1 MNAGSRYLYAP
12 LYLAAAFVALA
23 SVGCRGDGR
32 TEIQGVATWNG
43 APIEEGYVE
52 LSPTDG
58 QGQVVGADIKNG
70 AFVVRTVPGEKQV
83 SVIAQKKIGERPP
96 TERIPHAEPI
106 FCQFLP
112 AKYNERSELRVTIAA
127 DEPTLRLD
135 LTGEE
140 APPAPANEQQARA
153 AMAAGR

>member
-1 MNAGSRYLYAP
+1 MNLPPLRLSALLSIAAIVVLLAGC
-12 LYLAAAFVALA
+12 
-23 SVGCRGDGR
+23 GGDGK

-43 APIEEGYVE
+43 VPIEEGYVE

-58 QGQVVGADIKNG
+58 KGQVVGADIKQG
-70 AFVVRTVPGEKQV
+70 AFVLRTVAGEKHV
-83 SVIAQKKIGERPP
+83 SVTAKKKIGERPP

-112 AKYNERSELRVTIAA
+112 AKYNETSELHVTIAA
-127 DEPTLRLD
+127 DDPTLSLE

-140 APPAPANEQQARA
+140 APAQTAGEQARA
-153 AMAAGR
+153 AAMAQRR

>member
-1 MNAGSRYLYAP
+1 MTATSRS
-12 LYLAAAFVALA
+12 LAAFTSFAATVVLF
-23 SVGCRGDGR
+23 VGCSGDGK

-58 QGQVVGADIKNG
+58 QGQVVGADIRDG
-70 AFVVRTVPGEKQV
+70 AFVVRTLPGEKQV
-83 SVIAQKKIGERPP
+83 SVVAQKKIGERPP
-96 TERIPHAEPI
+96 TERIPHPEPI
-106 FCQFLP
+106 YQQFLP

-127 DEPTLRLD
+127 SEPTLRLE

-153 AMAAGR
+153 AMAGGR